1 MRVVIVDDEYYAL
14 QGLKI
19 KLSEIKGVELV
30 GVYDDSTKFLS
41 DVLMLNPDLILLD
54 IEMPKKTGL
63 EVLSEMRKLGV
74 GAMVIFVAAYSHYQE
89 KISSTDALGFMLKPF
104 TVEQLHK
111 AIANAKNK
119 ISENNENK
127 KKE

>member
-19 KLSEIKGVELV
+19 KLSEIKDVELV
-30 GVYDDSTKFLS
+30 GVYDDSTKFLN
-41 DVLMLNPDLILLD
+41 DVSLLNPDLVLLD
-54 IEMPKKTGL
+54 IEMPKKNGF
-63 EVLSEMRKLGV
+63 EVIIEMKKLGLK
-74 GAMVIFVAAYSHYQE
+74 AMVIFVTAYSHYKD
-89 KISSTDALGFMLKPF
+89 KISSTDALGYVLKPF

>member
-74 GAMVIFVAAYSHYQE
+74 GAMVIFVTAYSHYQE